1 MLISFKVEKLVVS
14 AIPDLVETWTKGF
27 GFITVDDI
35 ERQRLNKINLMG
47 FPLTILNTDFNFN
60 GIVDVFSFD
69 LDLILSFK

>member
-1 MLISFKVEKLVVS
+1 
-14 AIPDLVETWTKGF
+14 
-27 GFITVDDI
+27 
-35 ERQRLNKINLMG
+35 MG